1 MAAFINTNVASLN
14 AQRNL
19 NTSQSSLATSLQRL
33 SSGLRI
39 NSAKDDAA
47 GLAISERFSSQI
59 RGVNQA
65 IRNANDGISLGQT
78 AEGAMSELG
87 NNIQRIREL
96 AVQSSN
102 ATNTSGDRASIQKE
116 VAQLKSEIDR
126 VANQTEFNGTKLLD
140 GTFSGAAFQVGA
152 NAGQS
157 ITIANIANG
166 KIDSLGAT
174 TFVKDHSV
182 TLLGTDAADK
192 AVGLKVNDVTID
204 TSSYKAANGGT
215 ADDKI
220 ANGKAL
226 VAAINAKFDET
237 GVYAEFDGT
246 DKITFQ
252 TVKADTNFK
261 LTQGTSGTALA
272 DKSLSATTAA
282 DVDVLK
288 GTNLDVKTF
297 VGAQRAIGITDSAL
311 KEINSARAELGA
323 IQNRF
328 QSAVANLSSTSENMS
343 AARGRIQDADFAAET
358 ASMTRSQILQQAG
371 TAMLAQANSLPN
383 GVLALL
389 RG

>member
-19 NTSQSSLATSLQRL
+19 TTSQSSLATSLQRL

-78 AEGAMSELG
+78 AEGAMGELG

-96 AVQSSN
+96 AVQASN
-102 ATNTSGDRASIQKE
+102 ATNTTSDRASIQKE

-140 GTFSGAAFQVGA
+140 GTFSGKAFQVGA

-157 ITIANIANG
+157 ITINNI
-166 KIDSLGAT
+166 
-174 TFVKDHSV
+174 
-182 TLLGTDAADK
+182 
-192 AVGLKVNDVTID
+192 VNAQ
-204 TSSYKAANGGT
+204 TSSLAQNDFVVDSKTAAITAGNKLTGT
-215 ADDKI
+215 TINTISIADVDTTGMTASDASAAI
-220 ANGKAL
+220 QN
-226 VAAINAKFDET
+226 AINAKADQT
-237 GVYAEFDGT
+237 GVYAEITATNEINLVSTKANKDLTVTGT
-246 DKITFQ
+246 GVLAPALNKTIAADKET
-252 TVKADTNFK
+252 TPSGLDVTSFK
-261 LTQGTSGTALA
+261 SAQRSINLA
-272 DKSLSATTAA
+272 DDALST
-282 DVDVLK
+282 
-288 GTNLDVKTF
+288 
-297 VGAQRAIGITDSAL
+297 
-311 KEINSARAELGA
+311 INSARADLGA

-328 QSAVANLSSTSENMS
+328 QSTIANLSSTSENMS

>member
-19 NTSQSSLATSLQRL
+19 STSQSSLATSLQRL

-65 IRNANDGISLGQT
+65 VRNANDGISLGQT
-78 AEGAMSELG
+78 AEGAMGELG

-102 ATNTSGDRASIQKE
+102 ATNTTSDRESIQKE
-116 VAQLKSEIDR
+116 VSQLKAEIDR

-140 GTFSGAAFQVGA
+140 GSFSGKAFQVGA
-152 NAGQS
+152 NAGQT
-157 ITIANIANG
+157 ITVNNIADARV
-166 KIDSLGAT
+166 DSLAKRD
-174 TFVKDHSV
+174 FVKDHTTAAV
-182 TLLGTDAADK
+182 KIGDGLAAGFKINNIGIDVVDTTAAKTDAEA
-192 AVGLKVNDVTID
+192 AVSMQN
-204 TSSYKAANGGT
+204 S
-215 ADDKI
+215 
-220 ANGKAL
+220 
-226 VAAINAKFDET
+226 INAKADQT
-237 GVYAEFDGT
+237 GVYAEITSNNELKLVSTKAGQSIEVTAGMTVNAAAVLAGKLKDIGVAG
-246 DKITFQ
+246 DKEI
-252 TVKADTNFK
+252 
-261 LTQGTSGTALA
+261 SG
-272 DKSLSATTAA
+272 
-282 DVDVLK
+282 
-288 GTNLDVKTF
+288 LDVTSFKSSQRSINL
-297 VGAQRAIGITDSAL
+297 AQDAL
-311 KEINSARAELGA
+311 STINSARADLGA

-328 QSAVANLSSTSENMS
+328 QSTIANLSSTSENMS
-343 AARGRIQDADFAAET
+343 AARGRIQDADFASET